1 MAATEKTMTH
11 SEKRIIEAL
20 LFATKEPLPIK
31 RLQEVLEQAGNGLS
45 TKEVKKL
52 LAELSEE
59 YTQRENAFQIAN
71 LADGYIVRTH
81 ADYYPY
87 VNQLFTKKRR
97 EKLSQAATETLA
109 IVAYRQP
116 VTKSQIEA
124 IRGVDCS
131 GVLQLLQD
139 RLFIEVSGKLEA
151 PGRPS
156 LFATTREF
164 LIHFG
169 LQKIANLPAL

>member
-1 MAATEKTMTH
+1 MDH

-20 LFATKEPLPIK
+20 LFSTKEPLPLKKIQEILEPTKGYITPKELK
-31 RLQEVLEQAGNGLS
+31 RMLQELSCEYREQGH
-45 TKEVKKL
+45 
-52 LAELSEE
+52 
-59 YTQRENAFQIAN
+59 AFQIDAI
-71 LADGYIVRTH
+71 ADGYILRTH
-81 ADYYPY
+81 IEFYPY
-87 VNQLFTKKRR
+87 VEQLFTKRR
-97 EKLSQAATETLA
+97 KERLSQAAMETLA

-124 IRGVDCS
+124 VRGVDCS

-169 LQKIANLPAL
+169 LKSLADLPSMPIPA